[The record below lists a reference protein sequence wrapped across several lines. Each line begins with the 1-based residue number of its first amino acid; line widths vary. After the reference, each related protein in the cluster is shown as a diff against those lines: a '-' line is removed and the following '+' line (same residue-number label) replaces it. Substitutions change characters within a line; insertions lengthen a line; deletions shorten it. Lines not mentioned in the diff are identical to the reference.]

1 MSEAEDKVV
10 SAYVPDFVF
19 EEIEVDTSDN
29 EKSTDKP
36 QINVTGQN
44 DTEDGKE
51 EVEEE
56 EFAFNLF
63 SSASVTNEND
73 KDSKK
78 DSTTKSSE
86 KPNVSVVV
94 LTKDEENPVDD
105 LLKASAAASLK
116 SIDPHGYLV
125 DTPEANLFRPESYY
139 FSQKLITKLNTD
151 NNENQL
157 PTTKDT
163 ENKIASEISISA
175 VSFADVLKLG
185 TLTKECKSIRTDY
198 GGGKAMKDKIIDY
211 TALGEK
217 ARLARMKEKKTKR
230 LGKKSRDRA
239 KKRVEAAKL
248 QRKEERERKKMRKKQ
263 FGNRGGF
270 NKSN

>member
-1 MSEAEDKVV
+1 MSEAEDMVV

-36 QINVTGQN
+36 QTNVTGQN
-44 DTEDGKE
+44 DTEDGNE

-73 KDSKK
+73 KDS
-78 DSTTKSSE
+78 TTKSSE
-86 KPNVSVVV
+86 RPNVSVVV

-105 LLKASAAASLK
+105 LLKASSAASLK

-125 DTPEANLFRPESYY
+125 DTPAANLFRPESYY

-151 NNENQL
+151 KNENQL

-163 ENKIASEISISA
+163 ENELSSEISISA

-185 TLTKECKSIRTDY
+185 ALTKECKSIRTDY

-230 LGKKSRDRA
+230 LGKKSRDRV
-239 KKRVEAAKL
+239 KKK
-248 QRKEERERKKMRKKQ
+248 
-263 FGNRGGF
+263 
-270 NKSN
+270 